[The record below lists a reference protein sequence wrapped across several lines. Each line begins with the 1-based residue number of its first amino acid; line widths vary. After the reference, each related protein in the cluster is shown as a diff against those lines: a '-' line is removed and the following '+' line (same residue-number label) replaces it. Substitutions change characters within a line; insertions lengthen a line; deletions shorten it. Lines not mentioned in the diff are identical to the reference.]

1 MIRVFWTLQIGVI
14 DDAGADVNGETMK
27 LVMGNCKMEINFGL
41 ATDYSYL
48 DLDLSTLNVCY
59 NNTFTQE
66 MRKSLIIT
74 S

>member
-1 MIRVFWTLQIGVI
+1 
-14 DDAGADVNGETMK
+14 
-27 LVMGNCKMEINFGL
+27 MEINFGL